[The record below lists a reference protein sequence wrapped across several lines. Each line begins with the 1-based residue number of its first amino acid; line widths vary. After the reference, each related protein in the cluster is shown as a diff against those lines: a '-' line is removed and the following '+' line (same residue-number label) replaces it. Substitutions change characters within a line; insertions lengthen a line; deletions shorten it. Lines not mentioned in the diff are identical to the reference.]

1 MERVLIIEDDK
12 KTAKFLAEAL
22 ESGGYKAFQFADA
35 GDALEWLKTQQV
47 ELVISDIG
55 LPGLNGIQFC
65 RLLKENP
72 ATAALPVLMLTA
84 FKDEAHTVEGLKT
97 GADDYVTK
105 PFSVK
110 ELLARVEAVLR
121 RSRHDGRLE
130 RRLASGEVAV
140 DLDRGEASVGG
151 KLVPLLPK
159 EFALLARFLRSP
171 RRILTFNF
179 LADEVWG
186 LDAVATRE
194 TIKVTVHR
202 LRSKLGK
209 SGDRIEAV
217 QGQGYKWAEPV
228 SRRAG

>member
-1 MERVLIIEDDK
+1 MERVLIVEDDK
-12 KTAKFLAEAL
+12 KTAELIAEVL
-22 ESGGYKAFQFADA
+22 KSGGYHVARLAEA
-35 GDALEWLKTQQV
+35 GDALEWLKTNQV

-72 ATAALPVLMLTA
+72 ATATLPILLLTA
-84 FKDEAHTVEGLKT
+84 RKNEAQKVEGLKT

-110 ELLARVEAVLR
+110 ELLARVEALLR
-121 RSRHDGRLE
+121 RSRHQGQLE
-130 RRLASGEVAV
+130 RRLASGDVAV
-140 DLDRGEASVGG
+140 DLDRGETSVGG
-151 KLVPLLPK
+151 ELVSLLPK
-159 EFALLARFLRSP
+159 EFALLTRFLRSP
-171 RRILTFNF
+171 GRILTFNF

-209 SGDRIEAV
+209 AGGRIEAV

-228 SRRAG
+228 SRRAV